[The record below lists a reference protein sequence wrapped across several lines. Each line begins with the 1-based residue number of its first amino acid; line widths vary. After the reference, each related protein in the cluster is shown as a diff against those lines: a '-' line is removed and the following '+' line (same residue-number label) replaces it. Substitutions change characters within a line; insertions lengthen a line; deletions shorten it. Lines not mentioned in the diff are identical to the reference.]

1 MAKSQRKKK
10 ISKEQNIATL
20 RKELGDNDELYK
32 KNTEQYDTQVMLGL
46 YKKGY
51 PQAAPLYS
59 TFIEKL
65 KLDIEETQIALDSD
79 MVVVNPMFAFH
90 INPRWIEIQQE
101 KQKKQ
106 IEIDKENLVE
116 VEKLVDEVKSDIVAQ
131 NGRIKERRVQIL
143 EDLAGLGEDVSE
155 LKASAPNYIG

>member
-1 MAKSQRKKK
+1 MAKSQRKKR
-10 ISKEQNIATL
+10 ISKDEQVSRLT
-20 RKELGDNDELYK
+20 KELLANDELYK
-32 KNTEQYDTQVMLGL
+32 KNTENHDTQVMLGL

-51 PQAAPLYS
+51 PQAAPMYT
-59 TFIEKL
+59 TFIDKL

-90 INPRWIEIQQE
+90 TNPRWIEIQQV

-106 IEIDKENLVE
+106 IELDTENLLE
-116 VEKLVDEVKSDIVAQ
+116 VEKIVAEVKTDITAQ

-143 EDLAGLGEDVSE
+143 EDLSGLGEDVSE
-155 LKASAPNYIG
+155 LKAGSPNYIG

>member
-1 MAKSQRKKK
+1 MAKSQRKKR
-10 ISKEQNIATL
+10 ISKDERVSRLT
-20 RKELGDNDELYK
+20 KELLANDELYK

-90 INPRWIEIQQE
+90 TNPRWAEIQQI

-106 IEIDKENLVE
+106 IELDTENLLE
-116 VEKLVDEVKSDIVAQ
+116 IEKIVAEVKTDITAQ
-131 NGRIKERRVQIL
+131 NARIKERRVQIL

-155 LKASAPNYIG
+155 LKKAAPNYIG

>member
-10 ISKEQNIATL
+10 NSKEENIATL

-90 INPRWIEIQQE
+90 TNPRWAEIQQI

-106 IEIDKENLVE
+106 IELDTENLLE
-116 VEKLVDEVKSDIVAQ
+116 VEKIVAEVKTDITAQ

-155 LKASAPNYIG
+155 LKAGSPNYIG